1 MRKTLFISLIIS
13 SLSATA
19 IVVRHD
25 VADEKY
31 LAKGINLPQIGLSD
45 CHRIS
50 LNVS

>member
-31 LAKGINLPQIGLSD
+31 LAKGVNLQ
-45 CHRIS
+45 HN
-50 LNVS
+50 LNQFWFDLH